1 MGEKHVFL
9 WIMMSQ
15 KIASYFFEWIL
26 FQMNGQK
33 EHTFFDKTVLSYTD
47 SKYSCMNYEKKNT
60 LEKTTWPKKLHTY
73 RNICAILS
81 PVTRLIYILYLQFFK
96 VLWFD

>member
-26 FQMNGQK
+26 FQMTGQK

-47 SKYSCMNYEKKNT
+47 SRYSCMNYEKRIPWRKQLDPKN
-60 LEKTTWPKKLHTY
+60 
-73 RNICAILS
+73 
-81 PVTRLIYILYLQFFK
+81 YILIGIY
-96 VLWFD
+96 VLF

>member
-1 MGEKHVFL
+1 MGEKHSFFK
-9 WIMMSQ
+9 IMMSQ

-47 SKYSCMNYEKKNT
+47 S
-60 LEKTTWPKKLHTY
+60 
-73 RNICAILS
+73 R
-81 PVTRLIYILYLQFFK
+81 
-96 VLWFD
+96 

>member
-33 EHTFFDKTVLSYTD
+33 EHTFFDKTVSSYTD
-47 SKYSCMNYEKKNT
+47 SIYSCMNYEKRIPWRKQLDPKN
-60 LEKTTWPKKLHTY
+60 
-73 RNICAILS
+73 
-81 PVTRLIYILYLQFFK
+81 YILIGIY
-96 VLWFD
+96 VLF